1 MKLALF
7 SLRGREERE
16 EKSFFAK
23 RSHFKTSDIQI
34 TYYNKGRYEIYGRSG
49 IGFVIGF
56 DMLKKAPERE
66 AKPFNQ
72 SPNRGLCKGFQRLQ
86 PGWEI
91 GLAEQKINQSGS
103 AELVCVWWGQTFRHG
118 RRKRLPLSYRP
129 TGMYAQEDRQSAYL

>member
-16 EKSFFAK
+16 EKSIFAK
-23 RSHFKTSDIQI
+23 RSHFKTSDIQL

-72 SPNRGLCKGFQRLQ
+72 SPNRGAAG
-86 PGWEI
+86 
-91 GLAEQKINQSGS
+91 
-103 AELVCVWWGQTFRHG
+103 
-118 RRKRLPLSYRP
+118 RLPWFSPNSFLSLLLQ
-129 TGMYAQEDRQSAYL
+129 GFGASAFARNAYG